1 MLSGIAFLILGL
13 LVLAGIGYLVLSE
26 QRQDQARL
34 DRRLN
39 GIAVRAPAAPRLLA
53 PVTVP
58 DMLAP
63 LLAQAQ
69 VEFTMR
75 ALGIAAGVLLLIVLL
90 ALLLAGPVVAL
101 LLLIV
106 PPALLLFWIR
116 HRAYQRTSAL
126 IEALPHY
133 IDAVR
138 QMQTVGSSLSQAIE
152 RALHEAPDIVRSFLG
167 PVARKL
173 ELGAPV
179 SDAMQQQADR
189 LHIPEISML
198 AAAIRTNSRFGG
210 SITTILQNLSNILRE
225 RIRIKRDLLAATS
238 EARVSGRVL
247 IAIPFVA
254 VAVLFSLNPTYPA
267 FFIHD
272 PRGHTLALAAVVLQ
286 GSGVMVM
293 RRMMRLSF

>member
-1 MLSGIAFLILGL
+1 MLSGVAFLILGL
-13 LVLAGIGYLVLSE
+13 LVLAGIGYLVLTE
-26 QRQDQARL
+26 QRRDQARL

-39 GIAVRAPAAPRLLA
+39 GIAARAPAASPLLA

-58 DMLAP
+58 EMLAP

-75 ALGIAAGVLLLIVLL
+75 ALGIAAGVLLLLAL
-90 ALLLAGPVVAL
+90 FALLLAGPVLAL
-101 LLLIV
+101 LLLLT
-106 PPALLLFWIR
+106 PPAVLLFWIR

-152 RALHEAPDIVRSFLG
+152 RALHEAPEIVRSFLG

-198 AAAIRTNSRFGG
+198 AAAIRTNSRYGG
-210 SITTILQNLSNILRE
+210 SITTILLNLAGILRE

-247 IAIPFVA
+247 IAMPFIA
-254 VAVLFSLNPTYPA
+254 VAILFSLSPSYPA
-267 FFIHD
+267 FFLHD
-272 PRGHTLALAAVVLQ
+272 PRGHSMALTAFFLQ
-286 GSGVMVM
+286 GLGVLVM